1 MQNSETSIRAVCEGQ
16 VRVMQD
22 GMGDRK
28 VATADFQ
35 QPGHCASVP
44 ICRVF
49 AIPEPGAHALIEGD
63 VYKQLLIRI

>member
-1 MQNSETSIRAVCEGQ
+1 
-16 VRVMQD
+16 MQD